1 MPINTKPES
10 IENIIVDEVND
21 RTYVVMAER
30 TLTDGELYSIIRLE
44 ILGRGSPLA
53 RGERLVISAS
63 TWRKSSSSTEPAAS
77 N

>member
-1 MPINTKPES
+1 
-10 IENIIVDEVND
+10 VDEAND

-44 ILGRGSPLA
+44 ILSRGPLA

-63 TWRKSSSSTEPAAS
+63 KWSKAGAVSG